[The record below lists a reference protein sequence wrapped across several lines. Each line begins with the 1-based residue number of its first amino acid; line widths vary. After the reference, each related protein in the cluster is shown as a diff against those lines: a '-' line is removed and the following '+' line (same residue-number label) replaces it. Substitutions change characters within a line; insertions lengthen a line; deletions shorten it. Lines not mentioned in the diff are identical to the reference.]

1 MITTSATSQ
10 QADVVEDAAV
20 IQTLNEQSTLD
31 QSLTDDSA
39 RDYAAPADQASAVKT
54 LDADE
59 AANIQAIV
67 DEDYIGQSNN
77 DQEATGNSSTNH
89 TSVKIESMA
98 SIPER
103 SNDVPENPSLSRS
116 VNEID
121 PEIHINEPNK
131 EVKEN
136 PTNEVCSNLLSRGSS
151 NRSPKKDVNKE
162 ASNEQTV
169 AEVNSLF
176 NAPEGEDTPLIYKP
190 SRTKTGD
197 KSVKPVV
204 RTYEIQ
210 EQSVKRKSSARE
222 KRKREKST
230 DSSTHKKGIHYILS
244 IYNNLTA
251 AIYLYLIEATHGRTY
266 QRKIK

>member
-1 MITTSATSQ
+1 MSVITTPATSQ

-20 IQTLNEQSTLD
+20 IQTINEQSTLD

-39 RDYAAPADQASAVKT
+39 RDNAAPADQASYVKA
-54 LDADE
+54 LNALDE
-59 AANIQAIV
+59 AAHTQDIV
-67 DEDYIGQSNN
+67 DEDHIGQSNK
-77 DQEATGNSSTNH
+77 DQEATGNSATNH

-103 SNDVPENPSLSRS
+103 NIEVPSLSRS

-131 EVKEN
+131 EVKEK
-136 PTNEVCSNLLSRGSS
+136 PTNEVCSKSLSRGISD
-151 NRSPKKDVNKE
+151 RSPKKDVNIE
-162 ASNEQTV
+162 ASNEQTA
-169 AEVNSLF
+169 AEVNRLF
-176 NAPEGEDTPLIYKP
+176 NAPEGEDSSLIHKP
-190 SRTKTGD
+190 SRSKTGD
-197 KSVKPVV
+197 KSVKPVD
-204 RTYEIQ
+204 RTYEIR

-230 DSSTHKKGIHYILS
+230 DSSTHKKGIHYYTIQYTYILS

-251 AIYLYLIEATHGRTY
+251 AIYLQGVHCDMT
-266 QRKIK
+266 

>member
-10 QADVVEDAAV
+10 QADVVDDAPV

-39 RDYAAPADQASAVKT
+39 KDDAAPADQASSLQA
-54 LDADE
+54 LDALDE
-59 AANIQAIV
+59 AANIQVIV
-67 DEDYIGQSNN
+67 DEDHIGQSNK

-98 SIPER
+98 SIPEI
-103 SNDVPENPSLSRS
+103 SNEVPENPSLSRS

-121 PEIHINEPNK
+121 PEIHINEPNG

-136 PTNEVCSNLLSRGSS
+136 TSDEVCSKSLNRVSYNSLL
-151 NRSPKKDVNKE
+151 KKDRKIE
-162 ASNEQTV
+162 ASNEQTA
-169 AEVNSLF
+169 AEVNRLF
-176 NAPEGEDTPLIYKP
+176 NAPEGEDTPLISKP
-190 SRTKTGD
+190 LRSKTGE
-197 KSVKPVV
+197 KSVKPVD

-210 EQSVKRKSSARE
+210 EQSVKRKSSARK

-230 DSSTHKKGIHYILS
+230 DSYTQEKGILF
-244 IYNNLTA
+244 
-251 AIYLYLIEATHGRTY
+251 IYL
-266 QRKIK
+266 